1 MNRRFLGIK
10 LSVYMTIIICLIA
23 SFLVWLAAG
32 VDIDADIIQ
41 NLFAG

>member
-1 MNRRFLGIK
+1 MNKKFLGIK

-32 VDIDADIIQ
+32 ADIDVDIIQ
-41 NLFAG
+41 NLLAG